1 MAPAMSSD
9 STPPVRPHVL
19 RRKLLLDAG
28 FQFRYMFRFAAIG
41 AFGVLIVGV
50 LASRVIRNA
59 VEEGGSPEVMLAS
72 SDTLLWLGGVGALVI
87 GALTSLVGLVLTH
100 RVAGPVHVMNVYLAS
115 IAAGRFPRLRPL
127 RNGDELREFFETLS
141 YTVDRLREREAEEAR
156 LLSEVIQRLEPLAT
170 SEDAQAAL
178 RQLGSMRTRKRQAIE
193 GPTSGALK
201 SVA

>member
-1 MAPAMSSD
+1 MSSD
-9 STPPVRPHVL
+9 SAPTKPSARPHLL
-19 RRKLLLDAG
+19 RRTLLIDTG

-59 VEEGGSPEVMLAS
+59 VEEGGSPEVLLAS
-72 SDTLLWLGGVGALVI
+72 SDTLLWLGGIGAVVI
-87 GALTSLVGLVLTH
+87 GALTSLIGLVLTH
-100 RVAGPVHVMNVYLAS
+100 RVAGPVYVMNLYLAA
-115 IAAGRFPRLRPL
+115 IAAGRYPRLRPL
-127 RNGDELREFFETLS
+127 RRGDELREFFDTLS

-156 LLSEVIQRLEPLAT
+156 LLSEVIETLEPLAT
-170 SEDAQAAL
+170 SQDAQAAL
-178 RQLGSMRTRKRQAIE
+178 RILGSMHTRKRQAIE

>member
-1 MAPAMSSD
+1 MSHD
-9 STPPVRPHVL
+9 SIPSARPHIL
-19 RRKLLLDAG
+19 RRTFLIDAG

-41 AFGVLIVGV
+41 AFGVLLVGV

-72 SDTLLWLGGVGALVI
+72 SDTLLWLGGVGALVMA
-87 GALTSLVGLVLTH
+87 GLTSLVGLVLTH
-100 RVAGPVHVMNVYLAS
+100 RVAGPVHVMNLYLAS

-127 RNGDELREFFETLS
+127 RSGDELREFFESLS

-156 LLSEVIQRLEPLAT
+156 LLSEVIDALGPVAT
-170 SEDAQAAL
+170 TQDAQAAL
-178 RQLGSMRTRKRQAIE
+178 RILGSMRTRKRQAIE
-193 GPTSGALK
+193 GPASGALK

>member
-1 MAPAMSSD
+1 MSLD
-9 STPPVRPHVL
+9 SSPSERPHIL
-19 RRKLLLDAG
+19 RRTLLVDAG

-41 AFGVLIVGV
+41 AFGVLLVGV

-72 SDTLLWLGGVGALVI
+72 SNTLLWLGGVGALVM
-87 GALTSLVGLVLTH
+87 AVLTSLVGLVLTH
-100 RVAGPVHVMNVYLAS
+100 RVAGPVHVMNLYLAS

-127 RNGDELREFFETLS
+127 RQGDELREFFDSLS

-156 LLSEVIQRLEPLAT
+156 LLTEVIDALHPLAT
-170 SEDAQAAL
+170 SQDAQAAL
-178 RQLGSMRTRKRQAIE
+178 RILGSMRTRKRQAIE
-193 GPTSGALK
+193 GPASGALK